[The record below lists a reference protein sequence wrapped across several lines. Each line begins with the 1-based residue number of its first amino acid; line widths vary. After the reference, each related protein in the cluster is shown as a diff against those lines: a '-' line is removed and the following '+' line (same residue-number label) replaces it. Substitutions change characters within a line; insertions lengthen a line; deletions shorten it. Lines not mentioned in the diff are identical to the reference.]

1 MSNNLSDWQHRQHKQ
16 DKALLLIIK
25 LVALLVFVMVC
36 ALFYEIAK
44 AKTNPNIPPVP
55 VEFQTPEQAFQRQ
68 IEKQKAAT
76 GEPKPEEKPRTE
88 LETLHEVEQ
97 LKNEELGDYQIKN
110 EEEAEQV
117 ADP

>member
-44 AKTNPNIPPVP
+44 AKTNPTVPPVP
-55 VEFQTPEQAFQRQ
+55 IEFQTPEEAFQRQ
-68 IEKQKAAT
+68 VEKQKDGISPSEA
-76 GEPKPEEKPRTE
+76 EEKPKTE
-88 LETLHEVEQ
+88 LESLHEVEQ
-97 LKNEELGDYQIKN
+97 LKNEELGDYQLKN
-110 EEEAEQV
+110 EEEGEQV

>member
-36 ALFYEIAK
+36 ALFYEIASTK
-44 AKTNPNIPPVP
+44 PNVPPVP
-55 VEFQTPEQAFQRQ
+55 VEFRTPEEAFQRQ
-68 IEKQKAAT
+68 IEKQKDGISET
-76 GEPKPEEKPRTE
+76 KPEEKPKTE

-97 LKNEELGDYQIKN
+97 LKNEELGDYQLKN
-110 EEEAEQV
+110 EEEGEQV
-117 ADP
+117 AEP